1 MSIDPAIAL
10 IILLFAFLLTSA
22 PIAVAIGMTSFVYF
36 AYYTT
41 VPLTQVPERL
51 FNSLNSFPLMAIPFF
66 VFGANVMTH
75 GGISKRLTDFS
86 NVLVGRFRGGLAMTA
101 VLACMFFAAVSGSS
115 PATVVA
121 VGTLMIPAMIAAGY
135 PREFSTGIIASSG
148 SLGILIPPSIP
159 LIVYGIATE
168 QSIGDLFVAGVVPGL
183 MAGSMLLVTVVII
196 SRRRGYGRPAATLA
210 TAGSVAG
217 TSAAMHGATGTS
229 DTSLTSGTSGATG
242 TTLDEPADAPVQ
254 AKRMS
259 GKEHFAVFRSAIL
272 SLMLPVIVLGGI
284 YGGIFTPTEAAAAA
298 AGYALIIS
306 LLVYRDLKVTDL
318 WKVII
323 SSTKTS
329 AMIMFIIANG
339 ILFTFVLTTERIPGR
354 VTDSLLAAD
363 LSPWQFLLIT
373 NLLLLVVGCFMETSS
388 AILILAPI
396 LFTIGTELGID
407 PIHLGVVMIMNL
419 EIGMVTPP
427 FGLNLFVASGLSG
440 LSVVQVAKAALPTA
454 AVLLFALG
462 LVTYFPQISLLL
474 LNR

>member
-1 MSIDPAIAL
+1 MSDPAIAL

-36 AYYTT
+36 FYFTT

-135 PREFSTGIIASSG
+135 PRQFSTGIIASSG

-168 QSIGDLFVAGVVPGL
+168 QSIGDLFLAGIVPGL
-183 MAGSMLLVTVVII
+183 MAGTMLLVTVVII
-196 SRRRGYGRPAATLA
+196 SRRKGYGWSGPAVAA
-210 TAGSVAG
+210 EGSVAG
-217 TSAAMHGATGTS
+217 TSAAMSAGESAGGAAG
-229 DTSLTSGTSGATG
+229 GAPDGGSTRAI
-242 TTLDEPADAPVQ
+242 TLHRVT
-254 AKRMS
+254 
-259 GKEHFAVFRSAIL
+259 GKEKLAVFRSAIL

-298 AGYALIIS
+298 AGYALVIA
-306 LLVYRDLKVTDL
+306 LFVYRDLKVTDL
-318 WKVII
+318 WKVVI

-363 LSPWQFLLIT
+363 LSAWQFLLIT
-373 NLLLLVVGCFMETSS
+373 NVILLVVGCFMETSS

-440 LSVVQVAKAALPTA
+440 MSVVQVAKAALPTA
-454 AVLLFALG
+454 AVLLTALFM
-462 LVTYFPQISLLL
+462 VTYIPQISLVLL
-474 LNR
+474 GR